1 MAAAVANCQRR
12 VAVSAARLAR
22 TAERALA
29 ALGRAAGDVDVVV
42 VDDAA
47 IRRLNNRH
55 RGVGRRTDVLAF
67 PLAMPGL
74 PSPLVGQIVIS
85 VETARRQANRLTVPL
100 AIELDLLV
108 THGVLHLVGY
118 DDRDPVEAGLM
129 HEREREILSAGRRRL
144 PPRLWQ
150 GLLNTRPPASGSGHS
165 RSTPPAQRIK
175 RAIRNRVPS
184 AAGPPRSRRS
194 RNA

>member
-42 VDDAA
+42 IDDAA

-67 PLAMPGL
+67 PLAMSGL
-74 PSPLVGQIVIS
+74 LSPLVGQIVIS
-85 VETARRQANRLTVPL
+85 VETARC
-100 AIELDLLV
+100 
-108 THGVLHLVGY
+108 
-118 DDRDPVEAGLM
+118 
-129 HEREREILSAGRRRL
+129 
-144 PPRLWQ
+144 
-150 GLLNTRPPASGSGHS
+150 
-165 RSTPPAQRIK
+165 
-175 RAIRNRVPS
+175 
-184 AAGPPRSRRS
+184 
-194 RNA
+194 